1 MVDAKSLSTRS
12 SAYVLPELQGRDVLI
27 EVSFFSVA
35 VFLIGEVTVSVGV
48 ESGAIP
54 VVNSSVISDVVVFVV
69 VDAEVGLVVAVAVV

>member
-12 SAYVLPELQGRDVLI
+12 SACVLPELQGRDVLI

-35 VFLIGEVTVSVGV
+35 VSLIKEVTVSVGV

-69 VDAEVGLVVAVAVV
+69 ADAEVGLVVAVAVV